1 MTSTHFSAP
10 DISLKAIGKLA
21 GPILVAN
28 LAIIG
33 GATIDTIM
41 AGHLGANHLA
51 AIALGGASM
60 ISVFMGL
67 VGILQGLSPLVG
79 HHFGAHRFS
88 QIGYAMSQNLWI
100 VLILCLVGMPILGW
114 TELWTSLGHLEG
126 EVKTLAS
133 QYLFIIMLG
142 LPLALANRTFVA
154 LNAAVSRPKV
164 TMYITLLCLVMK
176 APFNFVFMYG
186 ALGFPAMGAPGAAI
200 SSLCSYL
207 IALTGFIVVWCNDPY
222 FKRMHT
228 NTFNWPNFK
237 AIAEQMKIGI
247 PIGLSMFFETSSF
260 TLMAIF
266 IARFGAFT
274 LSAHQVVANITAM
287 CFMIPLSIG
296 IASTVLVAQSLGA
309 GWPSVAYQATKR
321 TLWLASIIAAVMSA
335 ILYFERFNIIS
346 LYTNDTEVIHI
357 AASVIIFASMYHV
370 FDAMQCVGANALR
383 GYRVTMIPMI
393 LYGIFLWGIGLGGG
407 YYMGFY
413 GERFGGPFGIHGFWM
428 MVTCGLFF
436 AGLLLLGL
444 SLWVARE
451 RAKDERHTLS

>member
-1 MTSTHFSAP
+1 MSTNHFAAP
-10 DISLKAIGKLA
+10 DISLKAIGKLS

-60 ISVFMGL
+60 VSVFMGL
-67 VGILQGLSPLVG
+67 VGILQGMSPLVG
-79 HHFGAHRFS
+79 HHFGSHRFQS
-88 QIGYAMSQNLWI
+88 IGYEMSQNLWI
-100 VLILCLVGMPILGW
+100 VLLLCLFGMPILGW

-142 LPLALANRTFVA
+142 LPAALANRTFVA
-154 LNAAVSRPKV
+154 LNAAVSRPKI
-164 TMYITLLCLVMK
+164 TMYITLLCLALK
-176 APFNFVFMYG
+176 APFNALFMYG
-186 ALGFPAMGAPGAAI
+186 WFGLPAMGAPGAAV
-200 SSLCSYL
+200 SSLMTYS
-207 IALTGFIVVWCNDPY
+207 IALICFILVWCNDPY

-228 NTFNWPNFK
+228 GQFHWPNVS
-237 AIAEQMKIGI
+237 AIKEQLKIGI

-266 IARFGAFT
+266 IARFGAIT
-274 LSAHQVVANITAM
+274 LSAHQIVANITAM

-309 GWPSVAYQATKR
+309 GSPKTAYEATKR
-321 TLWLASIIAAVMSA
+321 THYLAIVIAAVMSA
-335 ILYFERFNIIS
+335 VLYLARFDIIS
-346 LYTNDTEVIHI
+346 LYTNDSEVINL
-357 AASVIIFASMYHV
+357 AASVIIFASIYHV

-383 GYRVTMIPMI
+383 GYRVTMVPMV
-393 LYGIFLWGIGLGGG
+393 LYGILLWGVGLGGG
-407 YYMGFY
+407 YYMGFD
-413 GERFGGPFGIHGFWM
+413 GSLFNGPYGIHGFWM
-428 MVTCGLFF
+428 MVATGLFF
-436 AGLLLLGL
+436 AGLVLMALAF
-444 SLWVARE
+444 WVAKE
-451 RAKDERHTLS
+451 KAKDERHHY